1 MISWDS
7 DNMKVKHF
15 GITPLVPETLF
26 SYFSIY
32 FLYHLD
38 LIIFI
43 LLSSSSLT
51 LSLFISILL
60 LISSLMSILFWL
72 VYFSV
77 LNFLLGSYL
86 YLLHLFWDFL
96 FLKFVFHIWPVK
108 HVCDGCFKLVSEN
121 SNIWMSSWC
130 WLMSTGC
137 LFSFSWRYSWCFVWQ
152 VIFKIKTW
160 IFGTV
165 YDSGSYLNV
174 LIGSSD
180 PTPVGERGWPL
191 VTLRWWS
198 RV

>member
-1 MISWDS
+1 MISWDP

-38 LIIFI
+38 LVIFI
-43 LLSSSSLT
+43 LLSSSSHIPFSFPLH
-51 LSLFISILL
+51 SLVDLITDEHFILASLL
-60 LISSLMSILFWL
+60 
-72 VYFSV
+72 FSFK
-77 LNFLLGSYL
+77 LLLGSSL

-165 YDSGSYLNV
+165 YDSGFYLNV
-174 LIGSSD
+174 LVGLLWPHSSGRKGMAPCD
-180 PTPVGERGWPL
+180 SQV
-191 VTLRWWS
+191 V
-198 RV
+198 V

>member
-7 DNMKVKHF
+7 DNMEVKHF
-15 GITPLVPETLF
+15 GITPLVLETLF
-26 SYFSIY
+26 NYFSIY
-32 FLYHLD
+32 FLCHSD
-38 LIIFI
+38 VVIFI
-43 LLSSSSLT
+43 LLSSGSLT
-51 LSLFISILL
+51 LSYFLSILL
-60 LISSLMSILFWL
+60 MISSLMSILFWL
-72 VYFSV
+72 VHFLL
-77 LNFLLGSYL
+77 LNFLLGSSL

-96 FLKFVFHIWPVK
+96 FFKFIFHIWPVK

-137 LFSFSWRYSWCFVWQ
+137 LSSFSWKYSWCFVWQ

-174 LIGSSD
+174 L
-180 PTPVGERGWPL
+180 VGLLWPL
-191 VTLRWWS
+191 SSGRKGMSPWDSQV
-198 RV
+198 VV